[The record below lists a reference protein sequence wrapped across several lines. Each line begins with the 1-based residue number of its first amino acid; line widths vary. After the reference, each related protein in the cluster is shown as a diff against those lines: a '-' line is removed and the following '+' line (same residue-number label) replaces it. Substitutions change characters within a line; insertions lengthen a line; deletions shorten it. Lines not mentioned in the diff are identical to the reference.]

1 MGNTVLTGD
10 LKFLNLGEIIQLL
23 GTNASTG
30 VLRLAS
36 KYASEP
42 GLVYVAK
49 GTPVNASAGSLAGLD
64 AVNSLFGW
72 IDGTF
77 EFNEQNVNSENVIK
91 KSRMEL
97 ILDGLSLLDEG
108 QIEVLGPV
116 TYEKKPSD
124 SPGDTT
130 TLPIIR
136 GPLVDYL
143 YVVDE
148 EEYFEGSKIADEGKH
163 GSWVWVI
170 LEGSVEIVK
179 ETPRGPHKILRIGEG
194 AFIGSLAS
202 FSMGG
207 SVRSASAVASTHV
220 QLGVLD
226 SQRLSTEYTRMP
238 SALRRVAM
246 SLDTRLKEVT
256 QWVAEFNSK
265 KNSLKE
271 FIKEYV
277 QGKEPIIKQGK
288 EDERLLSITQGEAY
302 VVRQMDNIYVP
313 LATLHEGDFFGHVP
327 FLDIGHEPYSA
338 SIFGSENLET
348 RPLDSDSLQDGFD
361 QISTTLKNLI
371 EHTATCLSVTT
382 KIACDFHKKPDPKKK
397 KKSKS

>member
-1 MGNTVLTGD
+1 MSNTVLTGD

-23 GTNASTG
+23 GTNSSTG
-30 VLRLAS
+30 VLRLTS

-49 GTPVNASAGSLAGLD
+49 GNPVNASAGSLVGLD

-77 EFNEQNVNSENVIK
+77 EFNEQSVNSENVIK

-116 TYEKKPSD
+116 SYDKPSEK
-124 SPGDTT
+124 GDI
-130 TLPIIR
+130 LPVIR
-136 GPLVDYL
+136 GPLVDYM

-148 EEYFEGSKIADEGKH
+148 EQYYQGSEIAVEGKH
-163 GSWVWVI
+163 GSWVWVV
-170 LEGSVEIVK
+170 LEGVIDIVK
-179 ETPRGPHKILRIGEG
+179 KTPKGPLTLLRIGEG

-207 SVRSASAVASTHV
+207 YVRSASAVASQQI

-226 SQRLSTEYTRMP
+226 SQRLSAEYTRMP
-238 SALRRVAM
+238 SELRSVAM

-256 QWVAEFNSK
+256 HRIAEFHSK
-265 KNSLKE
+265 KQSLKE
-271 FIKEYV
+271 YLKEYV

-288 EDERLLSITQGEAY
+288 EDERLLSVTQGEAY
-302 VVRQMDNIYVP
+302 VVRKIDNIYVP

-338 SIFGSENLET
+338 SVFGSENLET
-348 RPLDSDSLQDGFD
+348 RPLDSESLQEGFD
-361 QISTTLKNLI
+361 QISTTLKNII

>member
-1 MGNTVLTGD
+1 MSNTVLTGD

-49 GTPVNASAGSLAGLD
+49 GNPVNASAGSLVGLD

-77 EFNEQNVNSENVIK
+77 EFNEQSVNSENVIK

-108 QIEVLGPV
+108 QVEVLGPGS
-116 TYEKKPSD
+116 YDRESSEK
-124 SPGDTT
+124 GDI
-130 TLPIIR
+130 LPVIR
-136 GPLVDYL
+136 GPLVDYM

-148 EEYFEGSKIADEGKH
+148 EQYYQGSEIAVEGKH
-163 GSWVWVI
+163 GSWVWVV
-170 LEGSVEIVK
+170 LEGVIDIVK
-179 ETPRGPHKILRIGEG
+179 KTPKGPLTLLRIGEG
-194 AFIGSLAS
+194 AFIGSVAS

-207 SVRSASAVASTHV
+207 YVRSASAIASQQI

-238 SALRRVAM
+238 SALRSMAI
-246 SLDTRLKEVT
+246 SLDTRLIEVT
-256 QWVAEFNSK
+256 HRIAEFHSK
-265 KNSLKE
+265 KQSLKE
-271 FIKEYV
+271 YRKEYV

-288 EDERLLSITQGEAY
+288 EDERLLSVTQGEAY
-302 VVRQMDNIYVP
+302 VVRQIDNIYVP

-338 SIFGSENLET
+338 SVFGSENLET
-348 RPLDSDSLQDGFD
+348 RPLDSESLQEGFD

-382 KIACDFHKKPDPKKK
+382 KIACDFHKKPDTKKK

>member
-1 MGNTVLTGD
+1 MSNTVLTGD

-23 GTNASTG
+23 GTNSSTG
-30 VLRLAS
+30 VLRLTS
-36 KYASEP
+36 KYTSEP

-49 GTPVNASAGSLAGLD
+49 GNPVDASAGSLVGLD

-72 IDGTF
+72 VDGTF

-97 ILDGLSLLDEG
+97 ILDGLSLLDDG
-108 QIEVLGPV
+108 QVEVLGPV
-116 TYEKKPSD
+116 SYDKEPSEK
-124 SPGDTT
+124 GDI
-130 TLPIIR
+130 LPIIR
-136 GPLVDYL
+136 GPLVDYM

-148 EEYFEGSKIADEGKH
+148 EQYYQGSEIAVEGKH
-163 GSWVWVI
+163 GSWVWVV
-170 LEGSVEIVK
+170 LEGVVDIIK
-179 ETPRGPHKILRIGEG
+179 KTPKGPLTLLRIGEG

-207 SVRSASAVASTHV
+207 YVRSASAVASQQL

-238 SALRRVAM
+238 SALRSVAM

-256 QWVAEFNSK
+256 HRIAEFHSK
-265 KNSLKE
+265 KHSLKE
-271 FIKEYV
+271 YKKEYV
-277 QGKEPIIKQGK
+277 QGKKTIIKQGK
-288 EDERLLSITQGEAY
+288 KDERLLSITQGEAY

-313 LATLHEGDFFGHVP
+313 LATLREGDYFGHVS

-338 SIFGSENLET
+338 SVFGSESLET
-348 RPLDSDSLQDGFD
+348 RPVDSESLQEGFD
-361 QISTTLKNLI
+361 QISTTLKNII
-371 EHTATCLSVTT
+371 EHTATSLSVTT
-382 KIACDFHKKPDPKKK
+382 KIACDFHKKPGPKNKE
-397 KKSKS
+397 KSKS

>member
-1 MGNTVLTGD
+1 MGNTVFTGD
-10 LKFLNLGEIIQLL
+10 LKFLNLGEILQLL
-23 GTNASTG
+23 GTNSSTG
-30 VLRLAS
+30 VLRLTS

-42 GLVYVAK
+42 GLVYMAK
-49 GTPVNASAGSLAGLD
+49 GNPVNASAGSLVGLD

-72 IDGTF
+72 VDGDF
-77 EFNEQNVNSENVIK
+77 EFSEESVNSENVIK

-97 ILDGLSLLDEG
+97 ILDGLSLLDDG
-108 QIEVLGPV
+108 QIEKLGPV

-207 SVRSASAVASTHV
+207 YVRSASAVASTHV

-226 SQRLSTEYTRMP
+226 SQRLSTEYTRM
-238 SALRRVAM
+238 SKELRRMTM
-246 SLDTRLKEVT
+246 SLDRRLKEVT
-256 QWVAEFNSK
+256 DRIAENPLK
-265 KNSLKE
+265 KNGLK
-271 FIKEYV
+271 KDV
-277 QGKEPIIKQGK
+277 KKKEPVIKQGS

-302 VVRQMDNIYVP
+302 VVRQTDNIYVP

-338 SIFGSENLET
+338 SILGSEDLET
-348 RPLDSDSLQDGFD
+348 SALDSESLQEEFD
-361 QISTTLKNLI
+361 QISPTLKNLI

-382 KIACDFHKKPDPKKK
+382 KIVCDFHKKPGPKKK

>member
-1 MGNTVLTGD
+1 MSNTVLTGD
-10 LKFLNLGEIIQLL
+10 LKFLNLGEILQLL

-30 VLRLAS
+30 ILRLAS

-49 GTPVNASAGSLAGLD
+49 GNPVNASAGSLVGLD

-72 IDGTF
+72 KDGTF

-108 QIEVLGPV
+108 QVEVLGPV
-116 TYEKKPSD
+116 SYDKEPSGK
-124 SPGDTT
+124 GDV
-130 TLPIIR
+130 LPVIR
-136 GPLVDYL
+136 GPLVDYM

-148 EEYFEGSKIADEGKH
+148 EQYYQGSEIAVEGKH
-163 GSWVWVI
+163 GSWVWVV
-170 LEGSVEIVK
+170 LEGVVDIVK
-179 ETPRGPHKILRIGEG
+179 KTPKGPLTLLRIGEG

-207 SVRSASAVASTHV
+207 YVRSASAVASQQI

-238 SALRRVAM
+238 SELRSVAM
-246 SLDTRLKEVT
+246 SLDARLKEMT
-256 QWVAEFNSK
+256 NRIAEFHSK
-265 KNSLKE
+265 KHSLKE
-271 FIKEYV
+271 YQKQYV
-277 QGKEPIIKQGK
+277 DGKEPIIIQGK
-288 EDERLLSITQGEAY
+288 ADERLFSITQGEAY
-302 VVRQMDNIYVP
+302 IVRQTDNIYVP
-313 LATLHEGDFFGHVP
+313 LATLREGDFFGHVP

-338 SIFGSENLET
+338 SVFGSDNLET
-348 RPLDSDSLQDGFD
+348 RPMDPESLQEGFD

-371 EHTATCLSVTT
+371 EHTATSVSVTT
-382 KIACDFHKKPDPKKK
+382 KIACDFHKKPGPKKK
-397 KKSKS
+397 KKSKK